1 MQNEIIELLE
11 KQHPLPMRRSAL
23 GAWFGVSR
31 KIMNKWLRE
40 METYGLVRLTSNH
53 VRLSRGPEQP
63 VHDTAR
69 ILILLA
75 NVGPLRTGDIADGL
89 KMPLKLVY
97 DTLKLWRRV
106 RLVRFRKGRWELT
119 NLVLRTKS
127 KP

>member
-1 MQNEIIELLE
+1 
-11 KQHPLPMRRSAL
+11 MRRSAL

-75 NVGPLRTGDIADGL
+75 SAGPLRTGDIADGL

-97 DTLKLWRRV
+97 DTLTMWRRV

-119 NLVLRTKS
+119 NLVLRNKS
-127 KP
+127 EP